1 VSRWLWLG
9 GAIVVEVVATLSLRA
24 ATGQPLWYV
33 SVVIGYLASFLLL
46 AGVLRRGMA
55 VGVAYGIWGASGVML
70 TAVAAAFLFDEA
82 LTPLMGLGFAV
93 IVVGVLLVE
102 FGSHR
107 AEGAPERVGEE
118 VR

>member
-1 VSRWLWLG
+1 MNRWLWLA
-9 GAIVVEVVATLSLRA
+9 GAIVVEVAATLSLRA
-24 ATGQPLWYV
+24 ATEQPLWYV
-33 SVVIGYLASFLLL
+33 PVVIGYLVSFFLL

-55 VGVAYGIWGASGVML
+55 IGVAYGIWGASGVML

-82 LTPLMGLGFAV
+82 LTPLMGVGFAV

-102 FGSHR
+102 LGSHR
-107 AEGAPERVGEE
+107 AEAAPERAGE